1 VIRLWLSRR
10 TATSVHDQLTSQL
23 ILGILSER
31 LEPGERLPSIRSL
44 ARRLQLHPNTVSAV
58 YRSLATGGWVTQR
71 PGSGVFVRDSRRTET
86 NEGVDAFAK
95 SYLEEGLAR
104 GHSSED
110 LFRSAQ
116 NWLKQPHGRFLVVDP
131 DRELARILAAEISE
145 ALGRTVPFAGYEE
158 SNPLPDGTACVL
170 ITGRFA
176 KTDPEGLRTRSRR
189 TIQLKSMQDVVAH
202 YQRPPAPILL
212 GVVSRSNAV
221 LRWASILVSALGFSP
236 DAVVFRNP
244 ERPGWREG
252 LHACHLIG
260 ADIVSAQEL
269 ESKSKIVRFRIV
281 SDEFLAELK
290 GPAPWSR
297 QT

>member
-1 VIRLWLSRR
+1 MIRLWLSRR

-58 YRSLATGGWVTQR
+58 YRSLANGGWVTQR
-71 PGSGVFVRDSRRTET
+71 PGSGVFVRHSRRTNT
-86 NEGVDAFAK
+86 NEGVDAFAE
-95 SYLEEGLAR
+95 SYLKEGLAR
-104 GHSSED
+104 GYSRDD
-110 LFRSAQ
+110 LFRSIQ
-116 NWLKQPHGRFLVVDP
+116 KYLNQPHGGFLVVDP

-145 ALGRTVPFAGYEE
+145 VVGRTVPFAGYGEADSLLDE
-158 SNPLPDGTACVL
+158 TTCIL

-176 KTDPEGLRTRSRR
+176 RTDPDGLRTRSRR
-189 TIQLKSMQDVVAH
+189 TIQLKSMQDVVADH
-202 YQRPPAPILL
+202 QRPPAPILL

-221 LRWASILVSALGFSP
+221 LRWASILASALGFSP

-252 LHACHLIG
+252 LHACHLVA

-269 ESKSKIVRFRIV
+269 ECKSKLVRFRIV

-290 GPAPWSR
+290 GPAAWLG